1 MELRITATARDGA
14 GVARAEDGRVVFV
27 EGALPGETVTAEIT
41 RVDKRWSRGR
51 VVVVSDPSPD
61 RVPVACSHQLEGCGG
76 CDLLHVEAGAAI
88 RMKQSMVVDQLVRAE
103 VDAPAPGLRDLD
115 DDHGRTTV
123 RAAVVRG
130 RAGYRIR
137 SSNDIVVPDDCDAV
151 DPLVEELLVDG
162 RFGDAEEIQIRV
174 GNRTGER
181 LVVVTGSD
189 FGIELPDD
197 VALVTDTQLVAGK
210 RAWIHEEAAGRSWR
224 ISARSFFQNRP
235 AGVDALVAEVQEMVD
250 EYGVDGPLVDAYAG
264 IGIFGGTIGA
274 NRPVHAIERG
284 RDSVADAR
292 VNLVDADAKIVK
304 TDVARW
310 RSSPAGV
317 VIADPAREGLG
328 KGAVQTLV
336 RAEPAVLVLV
346 SCDPGSFGRDAK
358 LLAGAGYELQ
368 RYTVIDMFPGTS
380 HVETVAAFTPA

>member
-14 GVARAEDGRVVFV
+14 GVARADDGRVVFV

-51 VVVVSDPSPD
+51 VVVVTDPSPD
-61 RVPVACSHQLEGCGG
+61 RIPVGCSHQLEGCGG
-76 CDLLHVEAGAAI
+76 CDLLHVEARAAI

-103 VDAPAPGLRDLD
+103 VDAPSPGLRDLD

-123 RAAVVRG
+123 RAAVLGG

-137 SSNDIVVPDDCDAV
+137 GSNDIVVPDECDAV
-151 DPLVEELLVDG
+151 DPLAEELLVDG
-162 RFGDAEEIQIRV
+162 RFGDAEEVQIRV

-197 VALVTDTQLVAGK
+197 VAVVTETQLVAGK

-250 EYGVDGPLVDAYAG
+250 EYGADGPLVDAYAG

-284 RDSVADAR
+284 SDSVADAR

-328 KGAVQTLV
+328 KGPVQALV

-346 SCDPGSFGRDAK
+346 SCDPGAFGRDAK
-358 LLAGAGYELQ
+358 LLGNAGYELQ
-368 RYTVIDMFPGTS
+368 HYTVIDMFPGTS
-380 HVETVAAFTPA
+380 HVETVAAFTPV